1 MPVWLRAAPNP
12 IFVSGTRASQTRVRR
27 RRKAE
32 DSHHA
37 FCTLTTLTQRPST
50 RKAKRSQDTPRP
62 MLLYSQVRSHCHEKV
77 FAFQPRR
84 AAVDAAERATKL
96 SLASIDSPQLMCH
109 VTSAPS
115 LSRRLGATTRFAASP
130 RHSCSSRHTK
140 HGGLAQGIR
149 ELWLLAFSHTIAQT

>member
-77 FAFQPRR
+77 FALSTSTSRSGRR
-84 AAVDAAERATKL
+84 RTCDQAQSRL
-96 SLASIDSPQLMCH
+96 HRFP
-109 VTSAPS
+109 PS